1 MRPVP
6 RQLDVTNF
14 WIRLPPAKGRE
25 RSALSI
31 DVRTEDECL
40 DDDHIDDDY
49 DRYDDE
55 PRYRPV
61 AEIGPD
67 ELVEALKSLAGFSEN
82 TVLVLQ
88 AQQLGMIDNALNA
101 LEDEVAQHQADDNPP
116 REQIALLGALTPM
129 WIYAAYELQRTWRQR
144 CGEVIKLAESGGLE
158 MKAEH
163 LERDLGY
170 RHYDRELRA
179 EQLRDARQRPEL
191 VDRMR
196 LDLRR
201 TEIGFTMLEFVRVAL
216 AKHEV
221 SKPGSKKPPIA
232 FAPGFARVNRHCGS
246 MEYEMSNGRTIIG
259 TMTRRDIAETIRMIP
274 ETESP
279 DDEALSG
286 FRLSMNPPDIDP
298 FAAGGT

>member
-1 MRPVP
+1 M
-6 RQLDVTNF
+6 
-14 WIRLPPAKGRE
+14 
-25 RSALSI
+25 
-31 DVRTEDECL
+31 
-40 DDDHIDDDY
+40 DDDHFDEDY
-49 DRYDDE
+49 DRYDE
-55 PRYRPV
+55 GPRYRPV
-61 AEIGPD
+61 AEIGQD

-82 TVLVLQ
+82 TILVLQ
-88 AQQLGMIDNALNA
+88 AHQLGMVDTALNA
-101 LEDEVAQHQADDNPP
+101 LEDEVMRHQADDHPP
-116 REQIALLGALTPM
+116 REPMALLGALTPM

-144 CGEVIKLAESGGLE
+144 CSEVIKLAESGGLE

-163 LERDLGY
+163 LARDLGY

-232 FAPGFARVNRHCGS
+232 FAPGFARMNRHCGS

-259 TMTRRDIAETIRMIP
+259 EMARRDIADTIRMIP
-274 ETESP
+274 QTENP
-279 DDEALSG
+279 TDEALAG

-298 FAAGGT
+298 FATGGS